1 MSVSKW
7 IKFIFCCYIFTVGIY
22 DISFIYVFL
31 LHECLMVLYFYVL
44 QIVDLFITDDKP
56 SYYGF
61 NAIKVS
67 FVLYCFHS
75 GFFFYQWDF
84 FYLLMV
90 FRFTLYDWRTIW
102 LLVLTEGKHVLLYTY
117 PNIPNPA
124 MVLTRTSELF
134 MLTCCKLGIH

>member
-75 GFFFYQWDF
+75 GVFFYQWDIF
-84 FYLLMV
+84 LSPDGV
-90 FRFTLYDWRTIW
+90 
-102 LLVLTEGKHVLLYTY
+102 
-117 PNIPNPA
+117 
-124 MVLTRTSELF
+124 
-134 MLTCCKLGIH
+134 

>member
-1 MSVSKW
+1 MSMSKW

-22 DISFIYVFL
+22 DISFIYVIFITR
-31 LHECLMVLYFYVL
+31 MSYGFIFYVL

-75 GFFFYQWDF
+75 GVFFYQWDF
-84 FYLLMV
+84 FLSPDGV
-90 FRFTLYDWRTIW
+90 
-102 LLVLTEGKHVLLYTY
+102 
-117 PNIPNPA
+117 
-124 MVLTRTSELF
+124 
-134 MLTCCKLGIH
+134 